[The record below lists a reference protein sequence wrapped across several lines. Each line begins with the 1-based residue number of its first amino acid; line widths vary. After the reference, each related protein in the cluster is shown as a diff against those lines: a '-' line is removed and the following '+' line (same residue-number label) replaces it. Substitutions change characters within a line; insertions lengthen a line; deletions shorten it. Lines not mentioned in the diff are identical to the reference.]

1 MLYFRAGKQRI
12 TTSIKAEWIGRLSK
26 HHIPIYINIMLTF
39 TISVNVN
46 QLSCYE
52 VPSLRD
58 LKATGKAE
66 NQATRKSP
74 CTYLINLLQV
84 YIHEQID
91 PEKGQT
97 SEPLVSFLPGR

>member
-1 MLYFRAGKQRI
+1 MLLVYSKRRCYPLFSSKFL
-12 TTSIKAEWIGRLSK
+12 IGQLYSNWPGSSSRTV
-26 HHIPIYINIMLTF
+26 TF

-46 QLSCYE
+46 QLSCYK

>member
-1 MLYFRAGKQRI
+1 
-12 TTSIKAEWIGRLSK
+12 
-26 HHIPIYINIMLTF
+26 MLTF

-66 NQATRKSP
+66 NQATRKLP

-97 SEPLVSFLPGR
+97 SEPLVSFLPGW